1 MIEPEIAYFSME
13 IAVDPAMP
21 TYSGGLGILAGD
33 MLRSA
38 ADREVPMVA
47 VTLLHRKGYFR
58 QTLDAEGRQSE
69 GPEHWNPAEKLNL
82 PAASAQIVIEGRPV
96 RICAWFYSVRGVSGH
111 LIPIYF
117 LDTDLEQNDPY
128 ARSLSDLLYGGDA
141 RYRLCQEAVL
151 GQGGLRILEALGLRT
166 LKTFHMNEGH
176 SALLGLCLLERQLR
190 MAGRS
195 VVTPG
200 DVETVRRS
208 CVFTTHTPVPA
219 GHDQFSKDLARQVL
233 GSDCISALEAAEAF
247 HDGTLNMTYLALR
260 FSHYING
267 VAMHH
272 GEISRGLFPDYP
284 VRAITNGVHAV
295 TWSSPSFC
303 ELYDRHVPEW
313 RKDNL
318 YLRYAIG
325 IPLGEIRA
333 AHLAA
338 KRKLLE
344 EIRSRTGRALDEK
357 VMTIGF
363 ARRAAAYKRLELF
376 FSDCERLKWIAKHVG
391 PLQVVC
397 GGKAHPQDQPG
408 KESIQRVF
416 AAAAELG
423 AAVPVV
429 YVENYDMSW
438 ARLLTSGAD
447 LWLNTPLPPQESSG
461 TSGMKAALNGVPSFS
476 VLDGWW
482 IEGHVE
488 GFTGWSI
495 EDGIAG
501 DVAGELSS
509 LYGKLA
515 RIILPMYY
523 GSPDSYD
530 KVMRFTIALNA
541 SFFNTQRMVSQYV
554 ANAYGTGAM
563 LLPNSP

>member
-1 MIEPEIAYFSME
+1 MTEPEIAYFSME

-38 ADREVPMVA
+38 ADREVPMAA
-47 VTLLHRKGYFR
+47 VTLLYRKGYFR
-58 QTLDAEGRQSE
+58 QTLDASGRQSE
-69 GPEHWNPAEKLNL
+69 SPESWNPAEKLQL
-82 PAASAQIVIEGRPV
+82 LTVTAQITLEDRPV
-96 RICAWFYSVRGVSGH
+96 HMRAWRYVVRGISGH
-111 LIPIYF
+111 GIPIYF
-117 LDTDLEQNDPY
+117 LDTNLSENDAY
-128 ARSLSDLLYGGDA
+128 ARSLTDALYAGDP

-151 GQGGLRILEALGLRT
+151 SQGGLGILEALGHRALRIY
-166 LKTFHMNEGH
+166 HMNEGH

-190 MAGRS
+190 LAGRTA
-195 VVTPG
+195 VTA
-200 DVETVRRS
+200 DDIQTVRRS

-219 GHDQFSKDLARQVL
+219 GHDQFSKELARQVL
-233 GSDCISALEAAEAF
+233 GEKCVNAIEAAEGY

-272 GEISRGLFPDYP
+272 GEISRGMFPDYP

-295 TWSSPSFC
+295 TWSSPSFR

-313 RKDNL
+313 REDNL

-325 IPLGEIRA
+325 IPIEEIRA

-376 FSDCERLKWIAKHVG
+376 FSDCERLKWISKQVG
-391 PLQVVC
+391 PFQVVC
-397 GGKAHPQDQPG
+397 GGKAHPQDEAG
-408 KESIQRVF
+408 KQSIQRVF
-416 AAAAELG
+416 AAAAEL
-423 AAVPVV
+423 ADSVPVV
-429 YVENYDMSW
+429 YVENYDMAW
-438 ARLLTSGAD
+438 ASLLVSGVD
-447 LWLNTPLPPQESSG
+447 LWLNTPLPPEESSG
-461 TSGMKAALNGVPSFS
+461 TSGMKAALNGIPSFS

-488 GFTGWSI
+488 GFTGWTI
-495 EDGIAG
+495 EDGIG
-501 DVAGELSS
+501 GEPAAELAS
-509 LYGKLA
+509 LYGKFA
-515 RIILPMYY
+515 RVIVPMYY
-523 GSPDSYD
+523 GRPDDYLA
-530 KVMRFTIALNA
+530 VMRYTIALNA
-541 SFFNTQRMVSQYV
+541 SFFNTQRMISQYV
-554 ANAYGTGAM
+554 ANAYGGGAT
-563 LLPNSP
+563 LTPNLP

>member
-1 MIEPEIAYFSME
+1 MTGPEIAYFSME

-38 ADREVPMVA
+38 ADREVPMAA
-47 VTLLHRKGYFR
+47 VTLLYREGYFR
-58 QTLDAEGRQSE
+58 QTLDASGHQSE
-69 GPEHWNPAEKLNL
+69 RPESWNPSEILQPLGAT
-82 PAASAQIVIEGRPV
+82 AQITLEDRPV
-96 RICAWFYSVRGVSGH
+96 HMRAWRYEVRGISGH
-111 LIPIYF
+111 GIPIYF
-117 LDTDLEQNDPY
+117 LDTDLAENDAY
-128 ARSLSDLLYGGDA
+128 ARGLTGVLYGGDA

-151 GQGGLRILEALGLRT
+151 GLGGLGILEALGHRT
-166 LKTFHMNEGH
+166 LRIYHMNEGH
-176 SALLGLCLLERQLR
+176 SALLAIGLLERQLQL
-190 MAGRS
+190 AGRTA
-195 VVTPG
+195 VTA
-200 DVETVRRS
+200 DDILAVWRS

-219 GHDQFSKDLARQVL
+219 GHDQFSKELARQAL
-233 GSDCISALEAAEAF
+233 GEQRVDAIQAADGY

-272 GEISRGLFPDYP
+272 GEISRGMYPEYP

-295 TWSSPSFC
+295 TWCSPSFR

-313 RKDNL
+313 REDNL

-325 IPLGEIRA
+325 IPLEEIRA

-338 KRKLLE
+338 KRNLLD

-357 VMTIGF
+357 VMLIGF

-376 FSDCERLKWIAKHVG
+376 FSDSERLKWIAKQVG
-391 PLQVVC
+391 PFQVVC
-397 GGKAHPQDQPG
+397 GGKAHPQDEAG
-408 KESIQRVF
+408 KQSIQHVF
-416 AAAAELG
+416 AAAAALG
-423 AAVPVV
+423 GSVPVV
-429 YVENYDMSW
+429 YVENYDMAW
-438 ARLLTSGAD
+438 ASLLVSGVD
-447 LWLNTPLPPQESSG
+447 LWLNTPLPPEESSG

-495 EDGIAG
+495 EDGAG
-501 DVAGELSS
+501 GDANAELAS
-509 LYGKLA
+509 LYGKFA
-515 RIILPMYY
+515 RVIVPMYY
-523 GSPDSYD
+523 GRPDDYLA
-530 KVMRFTIALNA
+530 VMRYTIALNA
-541 SFFNTQRMVSQYV
+541 SFFNTQRMISQYV
-554 ANAYGTGAM
+554 ANAYGAGAM
-563 LLPNSP
+563 LTPNLP